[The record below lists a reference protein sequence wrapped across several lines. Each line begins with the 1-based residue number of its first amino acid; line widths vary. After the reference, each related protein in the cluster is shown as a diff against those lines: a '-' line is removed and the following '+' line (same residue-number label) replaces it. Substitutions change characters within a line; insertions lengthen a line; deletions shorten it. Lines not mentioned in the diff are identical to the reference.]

1 MNKAPFMGAFFM
13 SKNVVMI
20 KKIILLSVLLS
31 LTQGC
36 TQKTKKVTHKHTN
49 ALINETSPYLLQHAH
64 NPVNWEAW
72 KPEVLERAKK
82 EDKPLLISIGY
93 AACHWCHVMEKE
105 CFEDEEVA
113 QMMNENFI
121 NIKIDR
127 EERPDVDQIYMDAIQ
142 MMSGNGGWPLNIIAL
157 PDGRPFWGATYV
169 PKENWVKS
177 LKQLTELYQNDRTKI
192 VEYATNLSNGIN
204 AINLV
209 ENKTDTG
216 IYTMDQL
223 DASVSKWSQH
233 FDNYL
238 GGYKR
243 APKFMMPN
251 NWDFLLHYAT
261 ANNKPELLEQVN
273 TTLTRMAYGGVYDHV
288 GGGFSRYAVD
298 TKWHVP
304 HFEKMLYDNGQLT
317 SLYAK
322 AYAVTKNK
330 MYQEVV
336 EQTIGFVH
344 EELLDENGGFYSS
357 LDADSLDEHGE
368 LEEGAY
374 YVWTKEQ
381 LMQLLGDDF
390 KIFKDYYNIN
400 SYGLWEQGNY
410 VLIKDKEDIKIAE
423 KHNISIGELKEKMVN
438 ALSLLKKE
446 RAKRS
451 KPRLDDKILT
461 SWNGLMLKGLV
472 DAYRY
477 LGNGEYLEL
486 ALKNAQFLE
495 KEMIKDDYSLYR
507 NHKGGESTI
516 NAFLEDYATVIEAY
530 LALYEVTFDAHW
542 LDIAKKLLDHSKV
555 HFLDL
560 ESGMF
565 FFTSDGDDSLIRR
578 SIETSD
584 NVISAS
590 NSIMAVNL
598 LKFHKLFPKEGYKE
612 MAQLMLKNVQG
623 DFAESAQGFANWMNL
638 VLFENQNFYEI
649 AIVGENYQQLGKEIS
664 KSYIPNS
671 VLVGSAKDGPV
682 ELLKDRFAEGETF
695 VYVCIEGTCKLPV
708 QTADKAVAL
717 INNK

>member
-1 MNKAPFMGAFFM
+1 
-13 SKNVVMI
+13 MI
-20 KKIILLSVLLS
+20 KRITILWVMLS

-36 TQKTKKVTHKHTN
+36 TQKTKNVNHKYTN
-49 ALINETSPYLLQHAH
+49 ALVHETSPYLLQHAH

-113 QMMNENFI
+113 KMMNENFV

-142 MMSGNGGWPLNIIAL
+142 MMSGNGGWPLNIVAL

-169 PKENWVKS
+169 PKDNWIKS
-177 LKQLTELYQNDRTKI
+177 LNRLVELYKTDKPRI
-192 VEYATNLSNGIN
+192 VQVATDLSNGIN

-209 ENKTDTG
+209 QNQADADT
-216 IYTMDQL
+216 YSLEQL
-223 DASVSKWSQH
+223 EKAVANWSKH

-261 ANNKPELLEQVN
+261 ATDNDEIMEQVD

-298 TKWHVP
+298 NKWHVP

-317 SLYAK
+317 SLYSK
-322 AYAVTKNK
+322 AYAVTKNNLYK
-330 MYQEVV
+330 NVV
-336 EQTIGFVH
+336 EETIEFVK
-344 EELLDENGGFYSS
+344 EELLDKNGGFYSS

-374 YVWTKEQ
+374 YVWTKEE
-381 LMQLLGDDF
+381 LKQLLGADYD
-390 KIFKDYYNIN
+390 IFKDYFNIN
-400 SYGLWEQGNY
+400 SYGLWENGNY
-410 VLIKDKEDIKIAE
+410 VLIRDKSDDEISK
-423 KHNISIGELKEKMVN
+423 KHNIEPSDLEQKMKQ
-438 ALSLLKKE
+438 ALSILKKE
-446 RAKRS
+446 RAKRE

-477 LGNGEYLEL
+477 LGNEEYLEL
-486 ALKNAQFLE
+486 ALKNAVFIE
-495 KEMIKDDYSLYR
+495 KEVIKNDSSLFR
-507 NHKGGESTI
+507 NHKEGKSSI
-516 NAFLEDYATVIEAY
+516 NAFLDDYATVIEAY
-530 LALYEVTFDAHW
+530 LALYEVTFDEKW
-542 LDIAKKLLDHSKV
+542 LMLGKKLLDYTKD
-555 HFLDL
+555 HFFND

-565 FFTSDGDDSLIRR
+565 FYTSDEDNSLIRK
-578 SIETSD
+578 SIETYD
-584 NVISAS
+584 KEISSS
-590 NSIMAVNL
+590 NSIMAKNL
-598 LKFHKLFPKEGYKE
+598 LKYHKLFSEEGYGE
-612 MAQLMLKNVQG
+612 MAEQMVKNVQV
-623 DFAESAQGFANWMNL
+623 DFDESAQGFTNWLHL
-638 VLFENQNFYEI
+638 VLYKNQNFHEI
-649 AIVGENYQQLGKEIS
+649 AVVGENFKNLGKEIAS
-664 KSYIPNS
+664 NYLPNS
-671 VLVGSAKDGPV
+671 ILVGSPKEGNI
-682 ELLKDRFAEGETF
+682 ELLKSRYNEGQTLVF
-695 VYVCIEGTCKLPV
+695 VCIEGACKLPV
-708 QTADKAVAL
+708 TSAQQAL
-717 INNK
+717 GQLKN

>member
-1 MNKAPFMGAFFM
+1 
-13 SKNVVMI
+13 MI
-20 KKIILLSVLLS
+20 KRIALLSVLFS

-36 TQKTKKVTHKHTN
+36 TQKTTKVDHKYTN

-72 KPEVLERAKK
+72 SPEVLERAKK

-113 QMMNENFI
+113 KMMNDNFI

-142 MMSGNGGWPLNIIAL
+142 MMSGNGGWPLNIVAL

-169 PKENWVKS
+169 PKDNWVKS
-177 LKQLTELYQNDRTKI
+177 LDQLINLYKKDKQRI
-192 VEYATNLSNGIN
+192 VQVATDLANGIN

-209 ENKTDTG
+209 ENKADADT
-216 IYTMDQL
+216 YSLDQL
-223 DASVSKWSQH
+223 DNAVSNWSRH

-261 ANNKPELLEQVN
+261 ANNKPELMEQVDV
-273 TTLTRMAYGGVYDHV
+273 TLTRMAYGGIYDHV

-322 AYAVTKNK
+322 AYAATGNELYKNIV
-330 MYQEVV
+330 QE
-336 EQTIGFVH
+336 TIDFVK
-344 EELLDENGGFYSS
+344 EELSDENGGFYSS
-357 LDADSLDEHGE
+357 LDADSLDDHGE

-374 YVWTKEQ
+374 YVWSKEELTQ
-381 LMQLLGDDF
+381 LIGSDYE
-390 KIFKDYYNIN
+390 IFKDYFNIN
-400 SYGLWEQGNY
+400 SYGLWEKGNY
-410 VLIKDKEDIKIAE
+410 VLIRDKDDTEIAE
-423 KHNISIGELKEKMVN
+423 KHGISVPDLGQKMKKALNILKQ
-438 ALSLLKKE
+438 E
-446 RAKRS
+446 RAKRD

-477 LGNGEYLEL
+477 LGNEEYLEL
-486 ALKNAQFLE
+486 ALKNAAFIE
-495 KEMIKDDYSLYR
+495 KEMIKDDFSLFR
-507 NHKGGESTI
+507 NHKKGESNI
-516 NAFLEDYATVIEAY
+516 NAFLDDYATVIEAY
-530 LALYEVTFDAHW
+530 LALYEVTFDQKW
-542 LDIAKKLLDHSKV
+542 LEHGKKLLDYSKL
-555 HFLDL
+555 HFFDST
-560 ESGMF
+560 SGMF
-565 FFTSDGDDSLIRR
+565 FYTSDEDESLIRR
-578 SIETSD
+578 SVETSD

-590 NSIMAVNL
+590 NSIMAKNL
-598 LKFHKLFPKEGYKE
+598 LKYHKLFSEEGYGE
-612 MAQLMLKNVQG
+612 TAEQMVKNVQT
-623 DFAESAQGFANWMNL
+623 DFDESAQGFANWLHL
-638 VLFENQNFYEI
+638 VLYENQNFYEI
-649 AIVGENYQQLGKEIS
+649 AVVGEDYKVLGKQIAGN
-664 KSYIPNS
+664 YIPNS
-671 VLVGSAKDGPV
+671 ILVGSPKEGTI
-682 ELLKDRFAEGETF
+682 ELLKSRYNEGQTL

-708 QTADKAVAL
+708 TSAGKAL
-717 INNK
+717 GQLRN

>member
-1 MNKAPFMGAFFM
+1 
-13 SKNVVMI
+13 MI
-20 KKIILLSVLLS
+20 KRITILWVLLVLS
-31 LTQGC
+31 QGC
-36 TQKTKKVTHKHTN
+36 TQKTKSVNHKYTN
-49 ALINETSPYLLQHAH
+49 ALVHETSPYLLQHAH

-93 AACHWCHVMEKE
+93 AACHWCHVMEEE

-142 MMSGNGGWPLNIIAL
+142 MMSGNGGWPLNIVAL

-169 PKENWVKS
+169 PKDNWIKS
-177 LKQLTELYQNDRTKI
+177 LNRLIELYKEDKSRI
-192 VEYATNLSNGIN
+192 VQVATDLSNGIN

-209 ENKTDTG
+209 ENKADADT
-216 IYTMDQL
+216 YSLDQL
-223 DASVSKWSQH
+223 DNAVSNWSKH

-261 ANNKPELLEQVN
+261 ALNKPELLEQVN
-273 TTLTRMAYGGVYDHV
+273 ITLTRMAYGGIYDHV

-322 AYAVTKNK
+322 AYAVTGDELYKN
-330 MYQEVV
+330 VV
-336 EQTIGFVH
+336 EETIDFVK
-344 EELLDENGGFYSS
+344 EELLDENSGFYSS

-374 YVWTKEQ
+374 YVWTKEE
-381 LMQLLGDDF
+381 LEQLLGSDYT
-390 KIFKDYYNIN
+390 IFKDYFNIN
-400 SYGLWEQGNY
+400 SYGLWENDNY
-410 VLIKDKEDIKIAE
+410 VLIRDKNDNEIAE
-423 KHNISIGELKEKMVN
+423 KHNVSVPDLRQKMKDALNILKQ
-438 ALSLLKKE
+438 E
-446 RAKRS
+446 RSKRS

-477 LGNGEYLEL
+477 LGNKEYLEL
-486 ALKNAQFLE
+486 ALKNAAFIE
-495 KEMIKDDYSLYR
+495 KEMIKDDSSLFR
-507 NHKGGESTI
+507 NHKEGTSSI
-516 NAFLEDYATVIEAY
+516 NAFLDDYATVIEAY
-530 LALYEVTFDAHW
+530 LALYEVTFDEKW
-542 LDIAKKLLDHSKV
+542 LMQGKKLLDYTKL
-555 HFLDL
+555 HFLDKD
-560 ESGMF
+560 SGMF
-565 FFTSDGDDSLIRR
+565 FYTSDEDESLIRR
-578 SIETSD
+578 TVETSD

-590 NSIMAVNL
+590 NSIMAKNL
-598 LKFHKLFPKEGYKE
+598 LKYHKLFSKEGYGA
-612 MAQLMLKNVQG
+612 MASQMVKNVQI
-623 DFAESAQGFANWMNL
+623 DFDESAQGFTNWLHM
-638 VLFENQNFYEI
+638 VLYQNQNFHEI
-649 AIVGENYQQLGKEIS
+649 AVVGENYKMLGKEIAG
-664 KSYIPNS
+664 N
-671 VLVGSAKDGPV
+671 
-682 ELLKDRFAEGETF
+682 
-695 VYVCIEGTCKLPV
+695 
-708 QTADKAVAL
+708 
-717 INNK
+717 

>member
-1 MNKAPFMGAFFM
+1 MD
-13 SKNVVMI
+13 
-20 KKIILLSVLLS
+20 
-31 LTQGC
+31 
-36 TQKTKKVTHKHTN
+36 HKYTN

-72 KPEVLERAKK
+72 SPEVLERAKK

-142 MMSGNGGWPLNIIAL
+142 MMSGNGGWPLNIVAL

-169 PKENWVKS
+169 PKGNWIKS
-177 LKQLTELYQNDRTKI
+177 LNQLINLYKKDKPRI
-192 VEYATNLSNGIN
+192 VQVATDLSNGIN

-209 ENKTDTG
+209 ENKADADT
-216 IYTMDQL
+216 YSLEQL
-223 DASVSKWSQH
+223 DNAISNWSKH

-273 TTLTRMAYGGVYDHV
+273 TTLTRMAYGGIYDHV

-322 AYAVTKNK
+322 AYAVTGDERYKK
-330 MYQEVV
+330 VV
-336 EQTIGFVH
+336 EETIEFVK
-344 EELLDENGGFYSS
+344 EELLDENNGFYSS

-374 YVWTKEQ
+374 YVWTKEE
-381 LMQLLGDDF
+381 LKQLLGPDYDL
-390 KIFKDYYNIN
+390 FKDYFNIN
-400 SYGLWEQGNY
+400 SYGLWEKGNY
-410 VLIKDKEDIKIAE
+410 VLIRDKNDDEIAK
-423 KHNISIGELKEKMVN
+423 KHSISVVDLGKKMKTSLNILKQ
-438 ALSLLKKE
+438 E
-446 RAKRS
+446 RAKRD

-477 LGNGEYLEL
+477 LRNDAYLEL
-486 ALKNAQFLE
+486 ALKNAEFIE
-495 KEMIKDDYSLYR
+495 KEMFKDDFSLFR
-507 NHKGGESTI
+507 NHKEGNSSI
-516 NAFLEDYATVIEAY
+516 NAFLDDYATVIEAY
-530 LALYEVTFDAHW
+530 LALYEVTFDEKW
-542 LDIAKKLLDHSKV
+542 LMQGKKLLDYTKL
-555 HFLDL
+555 HFFDS
-560 ESGMF
+560 ESSMF
-565 FFTSDGDDSLIRR
+565 FYTSDEDDSLIRR
-578 SIETSD
+578 TVETSD

-590 NSIMAVNL
+590 NSIMAKNL
-598 LKFHKLFPKEGYKE
+598 LKYHKLFSKEGYGA
-612 MAQLMLKNVQG
+612 MAEQMVKNVQA
-623 DFAESAQGFANWMNL
+623 DFDESAQGFTNWLHL
-638 VLFENQNFYEI
+638 VLYKNQNFYEI
-649 AIVGENYQQLGKEIS
+649 AVVGENYKALGKEIAS
-664 KSYIPNS
+664 NYLPNS
-671 VLVGSAKDGPV
+671 ILVGSPKEGNI
-682 ELLKDRFAEGETF
+682 ELLESRYNEGQTL
-695 VYVCIEGTCKLPV
+695 VYVCIEGACKLPV
-708 QTADKAVAL
+708 TSAEKAIGQL
-717 INNK
+717 QN

>member
-1 MNKAPFMGAFFM
+1 MF
-13 SKNVVMI
+13 
-20 KKIILLSVLLS
+20 KIVYMFKRITILSVLLS

-36 TQKTKKVTHKHTN
+36 TQKSNKVTHKHTN
-49 ALINETSPYLLQHAH
+49 ALIHETSPYLLQHAH

-72 KPEVLERAKK
+72 SPETLEKAKK

-142 MMSGNGGWPLNIIAL
+142 MMSGNGGWPLNIVAL

-169 PKENWVKS
+169 PKDNWVKS
-177 LKQLTELYQNDRTKI
+177 LKQLTDLYKNDKSKI
-192 VEYATNLSNGIN
+192 VQYASDLANGIN

-209 ENKTDTG
+209 ENKEDSDA
-216 IYTMDQL
+216 YTMTQL
-223 DASVSKWSQH
+223 DTSVEKWSTY
-233 FDNYL
+233 FDSYL

-261 ANNKPELLEQVN
+261 ANSKPEIMEHVN
-273 TTLTRMAYGGVYDHV
+273 ATLTRMAYGGIYDHV

-304 HFEKMLYDNGQLT
+304 HFEKMLYDNGQLA

-322 AYAVTKNK
+322 AYAVTKNELYK
-330 MYQEVV
+330 TVV
-336 EQTIGFVH
+336 EQTIGFV
-344 EELLDENGGFYSS
+344 EKELLDENGGFYSS

-374 YVWTKEQ
+374 YVWVKDE
-381 LMQLLGDDF
+381 LSQLLGADF
-390 KIFKDYYNIN
+390 DIFKDYYNIN
-400 SYGLWEQGNY
+400 SYGLWEKGNY
-410 VLIKDKEDIKIAE
+410 VLIRDKTDEEIAK
-423 KHNISIGELKEKMVN
+423 KHDVSVAVLKEKLN
-438 ALSLLKKE
+438 NSLKILKEKRTE
-446 RAKRS
+446 RS

-477 LGNGEYLEL
+477 LGNPDYLEL

-495 KEMIKDDYSLYR
+495 KEMIKNDNSLFR
-507 NHKGGESTI
+507 NHKEGSSSI
-516 NAFLEDYATVIEAY
+516 NGFLEDYATVIEAY
-530 LALYEVTFDAHW
+530 LALYEVTFDEKW
-542 LDIAKKLLDHSKV
+542 LNHSKNLLDYAKV
-555 HFLDL
+555 HFLDKK
-560 ESGMF
+560 SGMF
-565 FFTSDGDDSLIRR
+565 FFTSDQDESLIRR
-578 SIETSD
+578 SIETND

-590 NSIMAVNL
+590 NSIMAKNL
-598 LKFHKLFPKEGYKE
+598 LKFHKLYTEEDYGILAKQ
-612 MAQLMLKNVQG
+612 MVKNVQA
-623 DFAESAQGFANWMNL
+623 DFDESAQGYANWMHL
-638 VLFENQNFYEI
+638 VLYENQNFHEI
-649 AIVGENYQQLGKEIS
+649 AVVGENYKTLAKELS
-664 KSYIPNS
+664 SHYLPNS
-671 VLVGSAKDGPV
+671 ILVGSEKEGGID
-682 ELLKDRFAEGETF
+682 LLKNRYNEGETL
-695 VYVCIEGTCKLPV
+695 VYVCIEGACKLPV
-708 QTADKAVAL
+708 TSTEEVLNQLK
-717 INNK
+717 N

>member
-1 MNKAPFMGAFFM
+1 
-13 SKNVVMI
+13 MI
-20 KKIILLSVLLS
+20 KRISFLWVF
-31 LTQGC
+31 LTLTHGC
-36 TQKTKKVTHKHTN
+36 TQKSNKVTHKHTN
-49 ALINETSPYLLQHAH
+49 ALVHETSPYLLQHAH

-142 MMSGNGGWPLNIIAL
+142 MMSGNGGWPLNIVAL

-169 PKENWVKS
+169 PKDNWIKS
-177 LKQLTELYQNDRTKI
+177 LKQLTDLYKNDRNKI

-209 ENKTDTG
+209 ENKTDSG
-216 IYTMDQL
+216 IYNLEQL
-223 DASVSKWSQH
+223 DEAVTNWSQY

-238 GGYKR
+238 GGHKR

-261 ANNKPELLEQVN
+261 ANTKPELLEQVN
-273 TTLTRMAYGGVYDHV
+273 TTLKRMAYGGIYDHV

-304 HFEKMLYDNGQLT
+304 HFEKMLYDNGQLA

-322 AYAVTKNK
+322 AYAVTKNELYK
-330 MYQEVV
+330 NVV
-336 EQTIGFVH
+336 KETIGFVK
-344 EELLDENGGFYSS
+344 EELLDKSGGFYSS

-374 YVWTKEQ
+374 YVWTKEE
-381 LMQLLGDDF
+381 LEQLLGDDY
-390 KIFKDYYNIN
+390 KVFKDYYNIN
-400 SYGLWEQGNY
+400 SYGHWEEGNY
-410 VLIKDKEDIKIAE
+410 VLIRDKTNEEIAQ
-423 KHNISIGELKEKMVN
+423 KHNISVTDLKKKLN
-438 ALSLLKKE
+438 NSLSTLKKE

-461 SWNGLMLKGLV
+461 SWNGLMLNGLV

-477 LGNGEYLEL
+477 LGNEEYLQL
-486 ALKNAQFLE
+486 ALKNAKFIE
-495 KEMIKDDYSLYR
+495 KEMIKDDHALFR
-507 NHKGGESTI
+507 NHKKGESSI

-530 LALYEVTFDAHW
+530 LGLYEVTFDEKW
-542 LDIAKKLLDHSKV
+542 LNHSKRLLDYAKI
-555 HFLDL
+555 HFLDK

-565 FFTSDGDDSLIRR
+565 FFTSDDDHSLIRR
-578 SIETSD
+578 SIETND

-590 NSIMAVNL
+590 NSIMAKNL
-598 LKFHKLFPKEGYKE
+598 LKFHKLFPDDGYGD
-612 MAQLMLKNVQG
+612 MAKQMVKNVQD
-623 DFAESAQGFANWMNL
+623 DFAESAQGFTNWMHL
-638 VLFENQNFYEI
+638 ILYENQNFYEI
-649 AIVGENYQQLGKEIS
+649 AVVGDNYKGIGKEIS
-664 KSYIPNS
+664 SNYLPNS
-671 VLVGSAKDGPV
+671 ILVGSKKEGGID
-682 ELLKDRFAEGETF
+682 LLKSRYNEGQTLI
-695 VYVCIEGTCKLPV
+695 YVCIEGTCKLPV
-708 QTADKAVAL
+708 TSANDAL
-717 INNK
+717 GQL

>member
-1 MNKAPFMGAFFM
+1 
-13 SKNVVMI
+13 MI
-20 KKIILLSVLLS
+20 KRIALLSVLFS

-36 TQKTKKVTHKHTN
+36 TQKTTKVDHKYTN

-72 KPEVLERAKK
+72 SPEVLERAKK

-113 QMMNENFI
+113 KMMNENFI

-142 MMSGNGGWPLNIIAL
+142 MMSGNGGWPLNIVAL

-169 PKENWVKS
+169 PKDNWVKS
-177 LKQLTELYQNDRTKI
+177 LDQLINLYKKDKQRI
-192 VEYATNLSNGIN
+192 VQVATDLANGIN

-209 ENKTDTG
+209 ENKADADT
-216 IYTMDQL
+216 YSLDQL
-223 DASVSKWSQH
+223 DNAVSNWSRH

-261 ANNKPELLEQVN
+261 ANNKPELMEQVDV
-273 TTLTRMAYGGVYDHV
+273 TLTRMAYGGIYDHV

-322 AYAVTKNK
+322 AYAATGNELYKNIV
-330 MYQEVV
+330 QE
-336 EQTIGFVH
+336 TIDFVK
-344 EELLDENGGFYSS
+344 EELSDENGGFYSS
-357 LDADSLDEHGE
+357 LDADSLDDHGE

-374 YVWTKEQ
+374 YVWSKEELTQ
-381 LMQLLGDDF
+381 LIGSDYE
-390 KIFKDYYNIN
+390 IFKDYFNIN
-400 SYGLWEQGNY
+400 SYGLWEKGNY
-410 VLIKDKEDIKIAE
+410 VLIRDKDDTEIAE
-423 KHNISIGELKEKMVN
+423 KHGISVPDLGQKMKKALNILKQ
-438 ALSLLKKE
+438 E
-446 RAKRS
+446 RSKRD

-477 LGNGEYLEL
+477 LGNEEYLEL
-486 ALKNAQFLE
+486 ALKNAAFIE
-495 KEMIKDDYSLYR
+495 KEMIKDDFSLFR
-507 NHKGGESTI
+507 NHKKGESNI
-516 NAFLEDYATVIEAY
+516 NAFLDDYAAVIEAY
-530 LALYEVTFDAHW
+530 IALYEVTFDQKW
-542 LDIAKKLLDHSKV
+542 LEHGKKLLDYTKL
-555 HFLDL
+555 HFFDST
-560 ESGMF
+560 SGMF
-565 FFTSDGDDSLIRR
+565 FYTSDEDESLIRR
-578 SIETSD
+578 SVETSD

-590 NSIMAVNL
+590 NSIMAKNL
-598 LKFHKLFPKEGYKE
+598 LKYHKLFSEEGYGE
-612 MAQLMLKNVQG
+612 TAEQMVKNVQT
-623 DFAESAQGFANWMNL
+623 DFDESAQGFANWLHL
-638 VLFENQNFYEI
+638 VLYENQNFYEI
-649 AIVGENYQQLGKEIS
+649 AVVGEDYKGLGKQIAS
-664 KSYIPNS
+664 SYIPNS
-671 VLVGSAKDGPV
+671 ILVGSPKEGTI
-682 ELLKDRFAEGETF
+682 ELLKSRYNEGQTL

-708 QTADKAVAL
+708 TSAEKAL
-717 INNK
+717 GQLRN

>member
-1 MNKAPFMGAFFM
+1 
-13 SKNVVMI
+13 MI
-20 KKIILLSVLLS
+20 KKLVLLCLLFPLS
-31 LTQGC
+31 QGC
-36 TQKTKKVTHKHTN
+36 TQKPNKVTHKHTN

-72 KPEVLERAKK
+72 NPEVLERAKK

-113 QMMNENFI
+113 KMMNENFI

-169 PKENWVKS
+169 PKDNWVKS
-177 LKQLTELYQNDRTKI
+177 LKQLTDLYQNDRSKI

-209 ENKTDTG
+209 ENKSDTG
-216 IYTMDQL
+216 LYTMEQL
-223 DASVSKWSQH
+223 DSAVHQWSKY
-233 FDNYL
+233 FDNHL

-261 ANNKPELLEQVN
+261 VNNQPEILEQVT

-322 AYAVTKNK
+322 AYAVTENELYK
-330 MYQEVV
+330 EVV
-336 EQTIGFVH
+336 EQTIGFVQ

-368 LEEGAY
+368 LEEGTY
-374 YVWTKEQ
+374 YVWTKEE
-381 LMQLLGDDF
+381 LNQLLGEDF
-390 KIFKDYYNIN
+390 NLFKDYYNIN
-400 SYGLWEQGNY
+400 SYGLWEHGNY
-410 VLIKDKEDIKIAE
+410 VLIRDKDEAEIAK
-423 KHNISIGELKEKMVN
+423 KHNISVEELEDKMDKALTTLKE
-438 ALSLLKKE
+438 E
-446 RAKRS
+446 RTKRA

-477 LGNGEYLEL
+477 LGNEKYLTL

-495 KEMIKDDYSLYR
+495 KEMIKKDYSLYR
-507 NHKGGESTI
+507 NHKEGESTI
-516 NAFLEDYATVIEAY
+516 NAFLEDYATLIEAY
-530 LALYEVTFDAHW
+530 TALYEVTFDAKW
-542 LDIAKKLLDHSKV
+542 LNHAKALLEYAKA
-555 HFLDL
+555 HFLDAG
-560 ESGMF
+560 SGMF
-565 FFTSDGDDSLIRR
+565 FFTSDSDDSLIRR

-598 LKFHKLFPKEGYKE
+598 LKFHKLYPNEGYGD
-612 MAQLMLKNVQG
+612 MAKQMLKNVQG

-649 AIVGENYQQLGKEIS
+649 AVVGENYKQLGKEIS

-671 VLVGSAKDGPV
+671 VLVGSEKDGPV
-682 ELLKDRFAEGETF
+682 DLLTNRYAEGETF
-695 VYVCIEGTCKLPV
+695 VYVCIEGACKLPV
-708 QTADKAVAL
+708 QKAEKAVAL
-717 INNK
+717 TKN